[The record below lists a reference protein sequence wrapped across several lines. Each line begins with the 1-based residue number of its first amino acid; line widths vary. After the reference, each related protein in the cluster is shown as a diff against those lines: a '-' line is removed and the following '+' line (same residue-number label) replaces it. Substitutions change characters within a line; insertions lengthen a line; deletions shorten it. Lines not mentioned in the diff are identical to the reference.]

1 MKHKKN
7 DSVDRRS
14 FIIGSGIILLSSF
27 PVMNQLNTKE
37 KKMKIA
43 FGSCISQDEEQPIWN
58 SIIDE
63 NSDMFIFMGDNV
75 YGDNK
80 YNGKTEK
87 LKKAYK
93 KQKKKIPFDQLK
105 QSNEIFATW
114 DDHDYGK
121 NDGGSEYTFKEESKE
136 LFLDFWEIP
145 KNDPRRDREGIYF
158 ETKKNINNSI
168 VQFIFLDTRYFRS
181 PLKPT
186 DNWGAPYKERFLKD
200 RNSSKTF
207 LGKEQWKWLSKILD
221 EKVDLRIII
230 SSIQVIADGHG
241 FEKWGNFPLEREKLY
256 NLIDK
261 KEVKNVIFLSGDRH
275 VGGIYKDK
283 TKLGTEIYE
292 ITSSSLNLPLGRL
305 LKKEKIRPE
314 PGPNRIGPLYIMENY
329 GIIEIGNNK
338 NISAFIKDIN
348 GKIINKIELLY
359 Q

>member
-7 DSVDRRS
+7 DSIDRRS
-14 FIIGSGIILLSSF
+14 FVLASAIILLSSL
-27 PVMNQLNTKE
+27 PVINQLDAKE
-37 KKMKIA
+37 KKTKIT

-63 NSDMFIFMGDNV
+63 KSDMFIFMGDNV

-80 YNGKTEK
+80 NNGKTEK
-87 LKKAYK
+87 LKQAYK
-93 KQKKKIPFDQLK
+93 KQKKKIPFDRLK

-121 NDGGSEYTFKEESKE
+121 NDGGSEYIYKKESKE

-145 KNDPRRDREGIYF
+145 KNDPRRFREGIYF

-186 DNWGAPYKERFLKD
+186 DNWGAPYKERFLQD
-200 RNSSKTF
+200 NDSSKTF
-207 LGKEQWKWLSKILD
+207 LGKDQWKWLSKILD

-230 SSIQVIADGHG
+230 SSIQVIANGHG
-241 FEKWGNFPLEREKLY
+241 FERWGNFSLEREKLY

-261 KEVKNVIFLSGDRH
+261 KEIKNVIFLSGDRH

-305 LKKEKIRPE
+305 LKKEDIRPE
-314 PGPNRIGPLYIMENY
+314 PGPNRVGPLYTMENY
-329 GIIEIGNNK
+329 GLIEFFGKK
-338 NISAFIKDIN
+338 NVSIFIKDID
-348 GKIINKIELLY
+348 GEKINKIELSY